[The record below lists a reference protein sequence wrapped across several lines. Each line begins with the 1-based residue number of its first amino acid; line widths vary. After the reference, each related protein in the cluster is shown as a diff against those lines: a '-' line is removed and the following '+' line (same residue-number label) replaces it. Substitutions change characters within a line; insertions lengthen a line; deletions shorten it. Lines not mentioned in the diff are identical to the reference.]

1 VKYLQ
6 FISHRQALRRA
17 ILVFSLFGA
26 MAFAQNPV
34 PQIVGPVKPQAVAPG
49 GPAFTLTVYGANFVK
64 GATVNWNYQPR
75 TTTFISRR
83 ELQAQILASDIAQ
96 NTAAMISVTNPPPA
110 GGISSASFTQVEVH
124 SPTAT
129 IVPGTPTFINP
140 NYGFGDGGKVIAD
153 FNGDGKPDMFSDG
166 RMELGNGDGTFRVSW
181 ITNTQVYSA
190 PLAFGDFNGDGKL
203 DLAYVAVNVKDLSTP
218 LAVHVMFGDG
228 TGKFTQGPTLWDI
241 RARWP
246 LFGVATGDFNG
257 DGKLDLA
264 VMRGL
269 YLDIF
274 LGNGDGSFTLKETR
288 PFPGANEGILV
299 IPGDFNG
306 DGILDLL
313 TEDSLTGDLYVLL
326 GKGDGTFRYP
336 GIAAPPLPLGL
347 SGYVIVNDLNGDGKL
362 DLIQGRASLT
372 DTQIAVLIGNGD
384 GTFQSPAMYAVT
396 PTAVPFNVAA
406 GDFNSDGSTDLVI
419 ASRGAVNQF
428 SIALGKGDGTFLP
441 QEVISLPIGNEGP
454 MLQGDFNN
462 DGLLDFLS
470 TNPEEYGLIYLQQ

>member
-1 VKYLQ
+1 VQL
-6 FISHRQALRRA
+6 IAL
-17 ILVFSLFGA
+17 SLLSVA
-26 MAFAQNPV
+26 AAAQNPV
-34 PQIVGPVKPQAVAPG
+34 PQVVGPVKPQAVAPG

-64 GATVNWNYQPR
+64 GATFNWKGQPR
-75 TTTFISRR
+75 TTTFVSRR
-83 ELQAQILASDIAQ
+83 ELQAQILASDITQ
-96 NTAAMISVTNPPPA
+96 NTAAMISVTNPPPG

-124 SPTAT
+124 SPAAT

-140 NYGFGDGGKVIAD
+140 NFGFGDGGIVIAD
-153 FNGDGKPDMFSDG
+153 FNDDGKPDMFSDE
-166 RMELGNGDGTFRVSW
+166 RMELGNGDGTFKVSW

-203 DLAYVAVNVKDLSTP
+203 DLAYVAVNVKDSTTP

-228 TGKFTQGPTLWDI
+228 TGKFTQGPTLWDFEGG
-241 RARWP
+241 WP
-246 LFGVATGDFNG
+246 VVGVASGDFNG

-264 VMRGL
+264 VIRGPF
-269 YLDIF
+269 LDIF
-274 LGNGDGSFTLKETR
+274 LGNGNGSFTRKEQR
-288 PFPGANEGILV
+288 PFPGTNFGTRV

-313 TEDSLTGDLYVLL
+313 TEDQWGDLYVLL

-336 GIAAPPLPLGL
+336 GIAAPPPPLPC
-347 SGYVIVNDLNGDGKL
+347 SGVVVNDLNGDGRL
-362 DLIQGRASLT
+362 DLVQGCRTLS
-372 DTQIAVLIGNGD
+372 DTQIAILIGNGD

-396 PTAVPFNVAA
+396 PTAVPFNLAT

-441 QEVISLPIGNEGP
+441 EEVITLPVGNEGP